1 MCLASPV
8 ARSGRRPTSRVE
20 RRPLASF
27 QARRRSMSSASI
39 AHATTWNGSALRVAF
54 GARRA
59 TTRAIQSAMSAETC
73 VNSAERS
80 GPSSSKK
87 TLRAAS
93 LRPGPAHT
101 RWPRSWSTTTIR

>member
-8 ARSGRRPTSRVE
+8 AVVRSATDLAGVTAAFGFVPCSPSFDVQRVDRPRHDVE
-20 RRPLASF
+20 RIRL
-27 QARRRSMSSASI
+27 
-39 AHATTWNGSALRVAF
+39 LRTPF
-54 GARRA
+54 GARFA

-73 VNSAERS
+73 VKRAARS

-101 RWPRSWSTTTIR
+101 R